1 MIRLA
6 EWLVHLTYAALFGS
20 LGAALLLLVRR
31 FVTVRAGPRYSPSR
45 RRLAARGDRRRG
57 WA

>member
-20 LGAALLLLVRR
+20 LGAVLLLLVRR
-31 FVTVRAGPRYSPSR
+31 FVTARAGPRYT
-45 RRLAARGDRRRG
+45 AAL
-57 WA
+57 